1 MGNRFSQCMPGQVTS
16 SFQEST
22 ASGQGIGGPVGHSHQ
37 NQATGAP
44 GNAAGL
50 ERAAGASQLPLL
62 GFQKAVTVPCLLS
75 WGLQQE
81 NSLSHIGRESQALS
95 R

>member
-1 MGNRFSQCMPGQVTS
+1 M
-16 SFQEST
+16 
-22 ASGQGIGGPVGHSHQ
+22 GHSHQ